1 MKKEHLSKALLARLI
16 AGEAN
21 EAERLACAEHLS
33 SCDKCLKKYT
43 ALLTDEICLT
53 PPEGLALRVRNEV
66 RRRAANGFASRFA
79 AAAAAI
85 ILAMGLWMTDAFT
98 FLVPDPNSPA
108 LSSPVQE
115 QRVSISDRLNGFFN
129 SLSDSLIELTL
140 TYPDPRA
147 DESGADST
155 IKES

>member
-1 MKKEHLSKALLARLI
+1 MKKKHLTDSLLVRLI

-33 SCDKCLKKYT
+33 ICDRCLKKYT

-53 PPEGLALRVRNEV
+53 PPETVAPRVRTEL

-129 SLSDSLIELTL
+129 GLSDSLIELTL

-147 DESGADST
+147 ADDGDHH